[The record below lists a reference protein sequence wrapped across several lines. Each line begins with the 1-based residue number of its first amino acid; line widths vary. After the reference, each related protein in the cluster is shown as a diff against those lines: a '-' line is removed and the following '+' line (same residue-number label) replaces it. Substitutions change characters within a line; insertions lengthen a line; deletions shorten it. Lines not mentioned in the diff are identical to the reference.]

1 MCGAPYEGCGDCE
14 AQEMQD
20 AFPLRSENWV
30 WLQRKQRRLNPPLKF
45 GYNARWMFK
54 SDQSIFYLLLHCAN
68 EIIERRWWEDE

>member
-20 AFPLRSENWV
+20 AFPLRSENWA

-68 EIIERRWWEDE
+68 EIRTWK